1 MGQWVWIELVFG
13 NVRERKTV
21 AVVRVLAVQHMIWP
35 SCVCGLSLEMEVR
48 PRAKTGQ
55 VGDWASVGSQSHLD
69 HPRLLLWFW
78 VLPAGRFE
86 LASDK
91 AAEGGRP

>member
-1 MGQWVWIELVFG
+1 MGLD
-13 NVRERKTV
+13 
-21 AVVRVLAVQHMIWP
+21 RVGLWECEGEEDR
-35 SCVCGLSLEMEVR
+35 SCGQGSCCGCGLSLKMEVR

-69 HPRLLLWFW
+69 HPHLLLWFW
-78 VLPAGRFE
+78 ILPAGRFE